1 MFLFKHFPE
10 EKIATEDIYYKSI
23 RKNTFKTTSK
33 IQCFFLKVRGHT
45 EGLRITVW
53 LWNWPL
59 RKGKHKG
66 WVPQKQVKYVN
77 ENMQVIRDYPKVKV
91 KGSGIFFF
99 FFFLLEKIQL
109 LENYTGLLRLKNP
122 YLVFSI
128 SLRLTL
134 SSWSRLRLKES
145 ESLTK

>member
-1 MFLFKHFPE
+1 
-10 EKIATEDIYYKSI
+10 
-23 RKNTFKTTSK
+23 
-33 IQCFFLKVRGHT
+33 
-45 EGLRITVW
+45 
-53 LWNWPL
+53 
-59 RKGKHKG
+59 
-66 WVPQKQVKYVN
+66 
-77 ENMQVIRDYPKVKV
+77 MQVIRDYPKVKV

-134 SSWSRLRLKES
+134 SS
-145 ESLTK
+145 